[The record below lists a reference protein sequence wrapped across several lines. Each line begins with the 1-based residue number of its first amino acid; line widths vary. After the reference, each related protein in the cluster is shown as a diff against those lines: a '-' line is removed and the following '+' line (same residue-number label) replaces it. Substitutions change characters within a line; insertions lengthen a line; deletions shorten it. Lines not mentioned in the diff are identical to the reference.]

1 MEVNN
6 MRRNDNTSVKVLKK
20 HENKMTGI
28 RVELNQKMTMAGKII
43 HAVVITDM
51 ASGKHKRIYVHNS
64 LGWALKRYKAALA

>member
-1 MEVNN
+1 M
-6 MRRNDNTSVKVLKK
+6 MRNDNTSVKVLKK

-51 ASGKHKRIYVHNS
+51 ETGKHKRIYVHNT
-64 LGWALKRYKAALA
+64 LGYALKRYRAALA

>member
-1 MEVNN
+1 MK
-6 MRRNDNTSVKVLKK
+6 RNDNTSVKVLKK

-51 ASGKHKRIYVHNS
+51 ETGKHKRIYVHNT
-64 LGWALKRYKAALA
+64 LGYAFKRYKAALA

>member
-1 MEVNN
+1 MK
-6 MRRNDNTSVKVLKK
+6 RNDNASVKVLKK

-51 ASGKHKRIYVHNS
+51 ETGKHKRIYVHNT
-64 LGWALKRYKAALA
+64 LGYAFKRYKAAIV